1 MWRSTFVPETIFRR
15 SIRCFRNDPTSR
27 VPFTFQLHFPET
39 FVQGKK
45 KTWMLPVCRI
55 TNSGG
60 GGGAEFA
67 VIACSR
73 SINMSEL
80 TSNKTRQHF
89 CKKYAFIEK
98 LENLLF
104 VYKVINNDTESATAF
119 CYVSSWKTLSKLY
132 YKKQYWRNR
141 FPSWLIFL
149 LLLLVGYFS
158 TFVMFTLSAQVQ
170 VLGYRRKMNRM
181 LTS

>member
-1 MWRSTFVPETIFRR
+1 
-15 SIRCFRNDPTSR
+15 
-27 VPFTFQLHFPET
+27 
-39 FVQGKK
+39 
-45 KTWMLPVCRI
+45 MLPVCRI

-73 SINMSEL
+73 SNMSEL

-98 LENLLF
+98 LENPLF

-119 CYVSSWKTLSKLY
+119 CYVSS
-132 YKKQYWRNR
+132 
-141 FPSWLIFL
+141 
-149 LLLLVGYFS
+149 
-158 TFVMFTLSAQVQ
+158 
-170 VLGYRRKMNRM
+170 
-181 LTS
+181 